1 MAAPRPRRWL
11 LPTLVAVAVAVL
23 AFVLVTALVSGQPL
37 L

>member
-1 MAAPRPRRWL
+1 MAAPRERRWL

-23 AFVLVTALVSGQPL
+23 AFVIVAALVTGQPL